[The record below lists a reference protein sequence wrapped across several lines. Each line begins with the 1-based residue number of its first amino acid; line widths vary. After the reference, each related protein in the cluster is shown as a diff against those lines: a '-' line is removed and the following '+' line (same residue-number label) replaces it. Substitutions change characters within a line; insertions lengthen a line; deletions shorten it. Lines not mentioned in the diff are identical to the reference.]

1 MDDDSKDRLG
11 DAVDGMLERNREAMQ
26 QHGDLG
32 GTANNDAMAQDQ
44 NDDPLDADPEDVE
57 RAIDE
62 LRRRAAEQALDEQRS
77 SGRSPENVGE

>member
-32 GTANNDAMAQDQ
+32 GTANKDAMAPDD
-44 NDDPLDADPEDVE
+44 NDDPLAADPEDVE
-57 RAIDE
+57 RAIDQ
-62 LRRRAAEQALDEQRS
+62 LRRRAVERALDEQRS
-77 SGRSPENVGE
+77 SDREPEIVGE